1 MSQEFGEATKK
12 RVEASGNRREAGVQ
26 VWEIWPEPFLTIDT
40 LSLSLHVL
48 FKKAPSGEQGRI
60 GQALF
65 LEG

>member
-1 MSQEFGEATKK
+1 M
-12 RVEASGNRREAGVQ
+12 
-26 VWEIWPEPFLTIDT
+26 WEIWPEPFLTIDT